1 MMLAKSQAKFLT
13 SERFASGSFEDGRE
27 RAKKFVARQA
37 KHIVSSV
44 IRCMHRFDGG
54 CDEGIRSRE
63 CP

>member
-1 MMLAKSQAKFLT
+1 MMLAKNQARFLT
-13 SERFASGSFEDGRE
+13 SERFAPGSFADGRG

-44 IRCMHRFDGG
+44 IRCMHHFDRG
-54 CDEGIRSRE
+54 CEEGIRSGE